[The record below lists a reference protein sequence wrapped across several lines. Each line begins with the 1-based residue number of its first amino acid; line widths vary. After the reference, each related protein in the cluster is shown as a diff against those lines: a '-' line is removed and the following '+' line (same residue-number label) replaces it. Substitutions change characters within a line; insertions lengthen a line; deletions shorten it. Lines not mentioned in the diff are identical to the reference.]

1 MPLISHINGRFP
13 TYPSAPAARHPEK
26 EEGDPSANTPVDR
39 RMHVV
44 PGPISGTTTPARK
57 TTINRTLRSF
67 PHSHIPPCPFLL
79 FLPFPVFQTRVSSC
93 PTRGSWAMNASEIV
107 LRVREVPDPE
117 VVGGTAYGIRV
128 VLALAFGVVGW
139 SEFRGRTVAT
149 HAWSIWT
156 LLASGV
162 SLSPSPS
169 NPQSTRH
176 YPTISATPSNN
187 PRPPSS
193 PPPTSTPAPSP

>member
-67 PHSHIPPCPFLL
+67 PHSRHSPMSFPS
-79 FLPFPVFQTRVSSC
+79 LPSLPPVFQTRVSSC

-107 LRVREVPDPE
+107 LRPSGRFLDPE
-117 VVGGTAYGIRV
+117 VVGGRRMGSGLCLRWRL
-128 VLALAFGVVGW
+128 VLWGGVSSGAG
-139 SEFRGRTVAT
+139 RGRDARMVDLDVARFRCK
-149 HAWSIWT
+149 SLPLT
-156 LLASGV
+156 L
-162 SLSPSPS
+162 
-169 NPQSTRH
+169 Q
-176 YPTISATPSNN
+176 
-187 PRPPSS
+187 PPVY
-193 PPPTSTPAPSP
+193 APLPHDIRNTF